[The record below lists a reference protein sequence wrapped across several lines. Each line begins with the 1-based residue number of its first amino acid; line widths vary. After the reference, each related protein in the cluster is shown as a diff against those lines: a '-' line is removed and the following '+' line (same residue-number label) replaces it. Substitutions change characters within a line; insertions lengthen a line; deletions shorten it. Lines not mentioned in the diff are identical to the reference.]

1 MHFPLAVCEDWQ
13 ARFAEFRQQRLMRPF
28 VTLSFAQ
35 SLDGCLAQH
44 SGQPTRLSDKESW
57 IVTHRLRSLHD
68 GILIG
73 RGTLLSDD
81 PMLNVRFYD
90 GPSPRPI
97 VLDTHGESPENARVF
112 CTPVERERTI
122 LATACQK
129 NPELADRYPGV
140 KTLHLSR
147 KDDRIDL
154 HSLLAALYE
163 EGISSLMVEGGG
175 QVLSS
180 FLAEGLADFVVIT
193 VTPRIIGNEGSV
205 RYRISQDQS
214 FHFATSNFAKN
225 GQDLWIWGDLKSDAV
240 PGTVTETCRERE
252 RERERNS
259 LWPSAS
265 RS

>member
-1 MHFPLAVCEDWQ
+1 
-13 ARFAEFRQQRLMRPF
+13 MRPF

-44 SGQPTRLSDKESW
+44 CGQPTRLSDKESW
-57 IVTHRLRSLHD
+57 IITHRLRSLHD

-90 GPSPRPI
+90 GPSPRPV
-97 VLDTHGESPENARVF
+97 VLDTHGESPEDARLF
-112 CTPVERERTI
+112 RLHAERKRTI

-129 NPELADRYPGV
+129 SSDLAERFPGV
-140 KTLHLSR
+140 TTLHLSL

-154 HSLLAALYE
+154 HALLKALYD
-163 EGISSLMVEGGG
+163 EGIESLMVEGGG

-180 FLAEGLADFVVIT
+180 FLAEGLADFLVVT
-193 VTPRIIGNEGSV
+193 VTPHIIGNEGSV
-205 RYRISQDQS
+205 RYRISQKQS
-214 FHFATSNFAKN
+214 FHFASPGFAKN
-225 GQDLWIWGDLKSDAV
+225 GQDLWVWGELSSDERPESLPDPCLERKS
-240 PGTVTETCRERE
+240 E
-252 RERERNS
+252 
-259 LWPSAS
+259 WPSAS